1 PSEGAGRSFPP
12 RAVPRRSRARRCR
25 RPGSRP
31 PFPNRARRRASRR
44 FPRRRPEPP
53 RWTMRGTARRPRRRA
68 SWRNPGH
75 RRLRRRARRRPPTA
89 PLRRDSPGRPGRWR
103 RSSAPSAPGKDSSPA
118 SCVTSECGSPTA
130 KAAGTGTRTAW
141 STAMPPTT
149 EPDESVA
156 SPAAAES
163 GEDRPGV
170 RRILLVD
177 DHPLVADGLR
187 ILVEALEPAT
197 TLLWTGTLEEGFDT
211 LASERDIM
219 LVLLDLRL
227 PGYGGYSALDR
238 FRQQYP
244 DMPVAVLSGSTERA
258 LILGSLERGA
268 RGFIPKTANR
278 DDTARAL
285 ERVAAGEIYV

>member
-1 PSEGAGRSFPP
+1 
-12 RAVPRRSRARRCR
+12 
-25 RPGSRP
+25 
-31 PFPNRARRRASRR
+31 
-44 FPRRRPEPP
+44 
-53 RWTMRGTARRPRRRA
+53 
-68 SWRNPGH
+68 
-75 RRLRRRARRRPPTA
+75 
-89 PLRRDSPGRPGRWR
+89 
-103 RSSAPSAPGKDSSPA
+103 
-118 SCVTSECGSPTA
+118 
-130 KAAGTGTRTAW
+130 
-141 STAMPPTT
+141 MPPTT

-285 ERVAAGEIYV
+285 ERVAAGEIYVPPQAMGAEQGHQGEVRDPHVDELEEAAALACSAIGRMTRRQREVLRLLVHGRSNRVIAKELGLSDNTVKIHVSAVLRAIGAANRAQAVFIVSRAGGIV